1 MSKNKGTDYFYFKPF
16 RSGSVSF
23 PRPNEAIY
31 VIDVLSRDDIVYFDD
46 FGYLISERA
55 LEVLK
60 KHNLTGVKVDNATVK
75 FSAKHNIRYKNQT
88 LPKFYRLIP
97 TEIVDNELRE
107 MFLDENYNLII
118 NKRIKDII
126 TNKDLMRLQR
136 SYFEEIELED
146 VLDDYEDEAETPVY
160 KNENKSSLKQII
172 IFTVV
177 MALVAYLFFKWILKP
192 LWSGLFL

>member
-23 PRPNEAIY
+23 PRQNEAIY

-177 MALVAYLFFKWILKP
+177 MALVAYLFFK
-192 LWSGLFL
+192 

>member
-23 PRPNEAIY
+23 PRANEAIY

-75 FSAKHNIRYKNQT
+75 FSSKT
-88 LPKFYRLIP
+88 
-97 TEIVDNELRE
+97 
-107 MFLDENYNLII
+107 
-118 NKRIKDII
+118 
-126 TNKDLMRLQR
+126 
-136 SYFEEIELED
+136 
-146 VLDDYEDEAETPVY
+146 
-160 KNENKSSLKQII
+160 
-172 IFTVV
+172 
-177 MALVAYLFFKWILKP
+177 
-192 LWSGLFL
+192 

>member
-75 FSAKHNIRYKNQT
+75 FSAKHNIRFKNQT

-107 MFLDENYNLII
+107 MFLI

-177 MALVAYLFFKWILKP
+177 MALVAYLFFK
-192 LWSGLFL
+192 